1 MFCVFMFVASSYLLR
16 SLPPSLHPSFPP
28 LPPSFLPSLP
38 HFPPPSFFTPIHP
51 FLLSLLPSLPPS
63 LLISPPSFLFYPH
76 PSFPPLLPSLPSLPP
91 SFPPPSFLFYPHPS
105 FPPLPPSFLP
115 SSLLFLLFYRPPV
128 YVLPHL
134 SHPFSY
140 SPITVLFLRVSL
152 FPLSP
157 SFSFFWSSPE
167 FWNPEYCHPLLLK
180 AWMHERKVWLQKNF
194 VNSPLTYLALCLQ
207 WWIYS
212 KLRISLGVV
221 LVVY

>member
-1 MFCVFMFVASSYLLR
+1 MFCVFMFVASSYLLL
-16 SLPPSLHPSFPP
+16 SLPPSILSSS
-28 LPPSFLPSLP
+28 PSFLPSLP
-38 HFPPPSFFTPIHP
+38 
-51 FLLSLLPSLPPS
+51 PSLISPS
-63 LLISPPSFLFYPH
+63 LLV
-76 PSFPPLLPSLPSLPP
+76 
-91 SFPPPSFLFYPHPS
+91 YPHPS

-134 SHPFSY
+134 SHPFFY
-140 SPITVLFLRVSL
+140 SPIAVFFLRVSL

-194 VNSPLTYLALCLQ
+194 VNSPLT
-207 WWIYS
+207 S
-212 KLRISLGVV
+212 LRSVCSDEYIRSWEFP
-221 LVVY
+221 